1 MGMTETIAQG
11 GVHSPGPRP
20 EGSRPGA
27 VLRRTEARP
36 IIEIVDVVKTFGDFV
51 AVDHVSLT
59 IREGELFALLGG
71 SGCGKTTLLRM
82 LAGFERP
89 TAGRILIAGQDM
101 TEAAPYD
108 RPVNMMFQSYALFP
122 HMTVESNV
130 AFGLRQDGLPKAE
143 IRDRV
148 RQMLDLV
155 QLGPLAKRKP
165 HHLSGGQRQRVALA
179 RSLAKHP
186 KVLLLDEPLAALDKK
201 LREETQLELVGIQ
214 DRVGT
219 TFVVVTHD
227 QEEAMTMAD
236 RVAVMDSGRIVQVDT
251 PHALYEYPNTRF
263 VAQFFG
269 SVNMFE
275 GRLAEDEPDHILI
288 RSDALANPVYVGHG
302 ISAREG
308 ATVWVA
314 LRPEKL
320 AIHRTQP
327 EGPHNWDQGI
337 VEDIVYL
344 GGTSTYH
351 IRLDSGALAR
361 VTTQNLE
368 RMAAPEITWED
379 RVFISWRHDNAV
391 VVTG

>member
-1 MGMTETIAQG
+1 MTDAVLQAG
-11 GVHSPGPRP
+11 APGPAARP

-27 VLRRTEARP
+27 VLRRAEARP
-36 IIEIVDVVKTFGDFV
+36 IIEIDDVVKTFGEFV

-89 TAGRILIAGQDM
+89 TAGRILIGGQDM
-101 TEAAPYD
+101 THVAPYD

-122 HMTVESNV
+122 HMSVEANV

-155 QLGPLAKRKP
+155 QLAPFAKRKP

-201 LREETQLELVGIQ
+201 LREQTQLELVGIQ
-214 DRVGT
+214 ERVGT

-236 RVAVMDSGRIVQVDT
+236 RVAIMDSGRIIQVDT

-263 VAQFFG
+263 VAEFFG
-269 SVNMFE
+269 TVNMFQ
-275 GRLAEDEPDHILI
+275 GDLIEDEPDHILI

-320 AIHRTQP
+320 AISRTRP
-327 EGPHNWDQGI
+327 DRAHNWDQGI
-337 VEDIVYL
+337 IEDIVYL
-344 GGTSTYH
+344 GGISTYH
-351 IRLDSGALAR
+351 VRLDSGALAR

-368 RMAAPEITWED
+368 RMAEPDITWDD
-379 RVFISWRHDNAV
+379 RVFVSWRHDNVV

>member
-1 MGMTETIAQG
+1 MTDTMARG
-11 GVHSPGPRP
+11 GGTAARP

-36 IIEIVDVVKTFGDFV
+36 IIEIDDVVKTFGEFV

-89 TAGRILIAGQDM
+89 TAGRILIGGQDM
-101 TEAAPYD
+101 TEVAPYD

-122 HMTVESNV
+122 HLSVEANV
-130 AFGLRQDGLPKAE
+130 AFGLRQDRLPKAE
-143 IRDRV
+143 VRDRV
-148 RQMLDLV
+148 REMLDLV
-155 QLGPLAKRKP
+155 QLGPFAKRKP

-201 LREETQLELVGIQ
+201 LREQTQLELVGIQ
-214 DRVGT
+214 ERVGT

-236 RVAVMDSGRIVQVDT
+236 RVAIMDSGRIVQVDT

-263 VAQFFG
+263 VAEFFG
-269 SVNMFE
+269 TVNIAE
-275 GRLAEDEPDHILI
+275 GVLVEDEPDHVLI
-288 RSDALANPVYVGHG
+288 RSEALANPVYVGHG
-302 ISAREG
+302 ISAREH

-320 AIHRTQP
+320 AIAKTRP
-327 EGPHNWDQGI
+327 EAPYNWDQGI

-344 GGTSTYH
+344 GGISTYH
-351 IRLDSGALAR
+351 VRLDSGALVR

-368 RMAAPEITWED
+368 RMTEPDITWDD
-379 RVFISWRHDNAV
+379 RVFVSWRHDNVV
-391 VVTG
+391 VVTS

>member
-1 MGMTETIAQG
+1 MTQAAEHQG
-11 GVHSPGPRP
+11 AAARP

-27 VLRRTEARP
+27 VLRRAEARP
-36 IIEIVDVVKTFGDFV
+36 IIEIEDVVKTFGEFV
-51 AVDHVSLT
+51 AVDHVSLS

-89 TAGRILIAGQDM
+89 TAGRILIGGQDM
-101 TEAAPYD
+101 TEVAPYD

-122 HMTVESNV
+122 HLSVESNV

-148 RQMLDLV
+148 REMLDLV
-155 QLGPLAKRKP
+155 QLGPFAKRKP

-201 LREETQLELVGIQ
+201 LREQTQLELVGIQ
-214 DRVGT
+214 ERVGT

-236 RVAVMDSGRIVQVDT
+236 RVAIMDSGRIVQVDT

-263 VAQFFG
+263 VAEFFG
-269 SVNMFE
+269 TVNMAE
-275 GRLAEDEPDHILI
+275 GVLVEDEPDHVLI
-288 RSDALANPVYVGHG
+288 RSEAFANPVYVGHG
-302 ISAREG
+302 ISAREH

-320 AIHRTQP
+320 FISKQQP
-327 EGPHNWDQGI
+327 EAPYNWDQGL

-344 GGTSTYH
+344 GGISTYH
-351 IRLDSGALAR
+351 VRLDSGALVR
-361 VTTQNLE
+361 VTTQNVE
-368 RMAAPEITWED
+368 RMSEPEMTWDD
-379 RVFISWRHDNAV
+379 RVFVSWRHDNVV
-391 VVTG
+391 VVTS